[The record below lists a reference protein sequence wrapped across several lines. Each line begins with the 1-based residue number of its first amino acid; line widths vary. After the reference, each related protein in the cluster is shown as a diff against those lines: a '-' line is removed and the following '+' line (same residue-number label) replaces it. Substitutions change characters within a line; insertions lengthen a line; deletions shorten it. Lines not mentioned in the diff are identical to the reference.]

1 MYLEPA
7 ATLDVDV
14 FVTLPAS
21 EESSLLTLSPIY
33 DYLGKHGGIVQHEH
47 IVVGGWPIQFLPPSN
62 ALEREAIAEAVAVSV
77 EEVSI
82 RVMTAE
88 HLVAIAL
95 KTGRAK
101 DNIRILHFIEQQAV
115 SREKLRPI
123 LERHG
128 LIPKWRD
135 FERRYLEGSRG

>member
-1 MYLEPA
+1 
-7 ATLDVDV
+7 
-14 FVTLPAS
+14 
-21 EESSLLTLSPIY
+21 
-33 DYLGKHGGIVQHEH
+33 
-47 IVVGGWPIQFLPPSN
+47 
-62 ALEREAIAEAVAVSV
+62 VSV

-88 HLVAIAL
+88 HLVAIVL

-115 SREKLRPI
+115 SRENLRPI